1 MAKDYFTKEDWDK
14 ALEKFYKEGGK
25 VQQIDYGVQSEEAT
39 TNFWGAPKKKKKN
52 DDSSENS

>member
-39 TNFWGAPKKKKKN
+39 TNFWGAPKKKKKDN
-52 DDSSENS
+52 DSV